1 MAFFNFRLPG
11 TKGRDDKAPAVSS
24 DSVEVMRRRAR
35 HRLIGATVLVAIG
48 VVVFPLLFDTQPRP
62 IPVDVPITIPDR
74 DSAAPLAAPKA
85 PKAADVAAPA
95 SLRAMPM
102 CGLRCL
108 SPRISSASAS
118 SARSPSAATIWS

>member
-48 VVVFPLLFDTQPRP
+48 VGDGPSDLCHNPQQNRVYTANYRGR
-62 IPVDVPITIPDR
+62 TISVLR
-74 DSAAPLAAPKA
+74 DSAPAP
-85 PKAADVAAPA
+85 
-95 SLRAMPM
+95 
-102 CGLRCL
+102 
-108 SPRISSASAS
+108 SSASSS
-118 SARSPSAATIWS
+118 SASGAGTAKKGPADIMECA